1 MTHPTPPASPPPP
14 PPPPPNGSGVGRNG
28 TGNGRNARSEGD
40 AASDRSSSK
49 SSGRM
54 LDRLRQRGQARD
66 DASDEPE
73 VDDVAGV
80 PTRRE
85 LDRELRQA
93 VETSKRASAIAALAF
108 VEVCQ
113 LRDINDVYGP
123 DTGDELL
130 RLAAA
135 RLQTI
140 DLPGTKVLRYEG
152 AVLAVV
158 LPSIPNAHG
167 AEATAKFLVELMA
180 PPFATGSEPVSIG
193 SNVGVAVSTDNYE
206 TLDDMVYD
214 AFQALGNAHE
224 SGPGA
229 WVMHDE
235 SKRARHTTRIDDRR
249 LHHAL
254 ENEEFLLHY
263 QPIMSL
269 STGAL
274 VGVEALIRW
283 TQPGATGVGMLFPH
297 DFLPMLEKSGLIV
310 QVGQWVL
317 EESCRQL
324 AAWTKEFPAHGRMF
338 IGCNIG
344 ARQLTDAM
352 FRSGV
357 LRALEKTGIEPHRLC
372 LDLTEE
378 ALRFNRFQRE
388 TAWASLRDLKEAGV
402 KLGLDDFGTGMASI
416 SHLRDFRLDMLRFH
430 RVFVSGLGV
439 AREDEVII
447 KHITAM
453 AHDLGCV
460 AVAEG
465 VETEKQA
472 LALPG
477 LGVDLAQGF
486 HFGRPLTATQV
497 SERLRPA
504 DAPVPEDPWDAARV
518 LDS

>member
-1 MTHPTPPASPPPP
+1 
-14 PPPPPNGSGVGRNG
+14 
-28 TGNGRNARSEGD
+28 
-40 AASDRSSSK
+40 
-49 SSGRM
+49 
-54 LDRLRQRGQARD
+54 
-66 DASDEPE
+66 
-73 VDDVAGV
+73 
-80 PTRRE
+80 
-85 LDRELRQA
+85 
-93 VETSKRASAIAALAF
+93 
-108 VEVCQ
+108 
-113 LRDINDVYGP
+113 
-123 DTGDELL
+123 
-130 RLAAA
+130 
-135 RLQTI
+135 
-140 DLPGTKVLRYEG
+140 
-152 AVLAVV
+152 
-158 LPSIPNAHG
+158 
-167 AEATAKFLVELMA
+167 
-180 PPFATGSEPVSIG
+180 
-193 SNVGVAVSTDNYE
+193 
-206 TLDDMVYD
+206 
-214 AFQALGNAHE
+214 
-224 SGPGA
+224 
-229 WVMHDE
+229 
-235 SKRARHTTRIDDRR
+235 
-249 LHHAL
+249 
-254 ENEEFLLHY
+254 
-263 QPIMSL
+263 
-269 STGAL
+269 
-274 VGVEALIRW
+274 
-283 TQPGATGVGMLFPH
+283 
-297 DFLPMLEKSGLIV
+297 
-310 QVGQWVL
+310 
-317 EESCRQL
+317 
-324 AAWTKEFPAHGRMF
+324 MF